1 MARDTVREKNKHRRA
16 EQVLDAAQE
25 LFRERGYEATRIERI
40 AELASVAPATVYNY
54 FTSKQ
59 NLLME
64 LALRHVKAALPERRV
79 FLRHLPDDPVEG
91 IIAFERL
98 LSEQALQHLS
108 RECWRVIMSGQYLDP
123 RGKAGR
129 TGARL
134 NNLVKRHYIEL
145 IKTYQSRG
153 RLNGSVDPVA
163 LTNLI
168 VGVTTWDFGHFVSS
182 SGGSLANLRRMGVSH
197 IHLILAGLTTR
208 SPNRKIGVNSK
219 YLIADRGTQS

>member
-1 MARDTVREKNKHRRA
+1 MARDTMRKKNKRRRA

-59 NLLME
+59 NILME
-64 LALRHVKAALPERRV
+64 LALRHVNAALPERRA
-79 FLRHLPDDPVEG
+79 FLCHLPDDPIEG

-98 LSEQALQHLS
+98 LSEQALRHLS

-129 TGARL
+129 AGARL
-134 NNLVKRHYIEL
+134 GNLVKRHYIEL
-145 IKTYQSRG
+145 IRAYQSRG
-153 RLNGSVDPVA
+153 RLSGSVDPVA

-168 VGVTTWDFGHFVSS
+168 VGVTTSDFGHFVSR
-182 SGGSLANLRRMGVSH
+182 SGGSVADLRRTSVSH
-197 IHLILAGLTTR
+197 IHLILAGLTMR
-208 SPNRKIGVNSK
+208 GPKRRCGVNSK
-219 YLIADRGTQS
+219 SFIASRATRS